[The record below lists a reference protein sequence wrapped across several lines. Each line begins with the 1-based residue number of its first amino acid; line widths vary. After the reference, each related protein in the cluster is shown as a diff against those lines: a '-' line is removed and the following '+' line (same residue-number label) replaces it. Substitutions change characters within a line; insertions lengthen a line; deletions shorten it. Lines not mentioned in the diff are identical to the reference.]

1 MTTVLGLFFLLL
13 AIGLAFV
20 AGVVCGHRFA
30 LYVRARNWWQDQ
42 RNSFRWPQE

>member
-1 MTTVLGLFFLLL
+1 MTTLL

-30 LYVRARNWWQDQ
+30 LYVRVCNWWQGW
-42 RNSFRWPQE
+42 RSGLRWPKE